1 MLLSALLLLLLCW
14 SPSTVTVTDPAVS
27 TAAPLPPSS
36 TFGCDCDSAAAL
48 SGSVQDHNNNTTK
61 TDKPGGTTATARG
74 PPLVGRIKRRI
85 RRLKPAK
92 LAKIFAALAPQD
104 QPDAASAESLQW
116 LFKKFGSD
124 EAGVRAAMREL
135 SAQGDDVLSL
145 ASLVG
150 WAKRV

>member
-1 MLLSALLLLLLCW
+1 MSHPKPKTNRKPKTKLK
-14 SPSTVTVTDPAVS
+14 PKNVTDQQQQDRPTGNA
-27 TAAPLPPSS
+27 T
-36 TFGCDCDSAAAL
+36 
-48 SGSVQDHNNNTTK
+48 VQDHNNNTTK
-61 TDKPGGTTATARG
+61 KDKPGSTTATARG
-74 PPLVGRIKRRI
+74 PQSVAGIKRRI
-85 RRLKPAK
+85 RRLKPAQ

-150 WAKRV
+150 WAKHV

>member
-1 MLLSALLLLLLCW
+1 M
-14 SPSTVTVTDPAVS
+14 
-27 TAAPLPPSS
+27 
-36 TFGCDCDSAAAL
+36 
-48 SGSVQDHNNNTTK
+48 
-61 TDKPGGTTATARG
+61 
-74 PPLVGRIKRRI
+74 
-85 RRLKPAK
+85 KPAQ

-135 SAQGDDVLSL
+135 SAQGGGVLSL

-150 WAKRV
+150 WAKRA

>member
-1 MLLSALLLLLLCW
+1 M
-14 SPSTVTVTDPAVS
+14 
-27 TAAPLPPSS
+27 
-36 TFGCDCDSAAAL
+36 
-48 SGSVQDHNNNTTK
+48 QDHNNNTTK
-61 TDKPGGTTATARG
+61 KDKPGSTTATARG
-74 PPLVGRIKRRI
+74 PQSVAGIKRRI
-85 RRLKPAK
+85 RRLKPAQ

-104 QPDAASAESLQW
+104 QPDAASAESLQR

-135 SAQGDDVLSL
+135 SAQGGDVLSL